1 MSQPDVLFEA
11 RGLSK
16 TFNARRE
23 QNGGA
28 GAVASAV
35 RAVSDLDLTIH
46 RGEILGLVG
55 ESGCGKSTT
64 GMLLTLLERPDAGTL
79 HFEGQDSSD
88 LSGSRL
94 QAFRRRVQIVFQD
107 PYESLDPRFTV
118 ESTLTEPLIVH
129 GIGRSSSE
137 RRSKVRETLE
147 RVELRPAEAFLQRYP
162 RDLSG
167 GQRQRIAIARAIILN
182 PDFLVADEP
191 VSMLD
196 VSVRAGVLNLM
207 KRLKDELRM
216 TYLFITHDLA
226 VARYMSDR
234 IAVMYLGKIV
244 EMGRADTILGSPQH
258 PYTQLLLQS
267 VPEPDPDVKPAA
279 VFDEYAVPDATDVP
293 AGCPFHP
300 RCPFAMEACTRH
312 EPALLPTGNGHD
324 VSCFLYHE
332 PSTGRLLDANERPQR
347 AVGARAS

>member
-1 MSQPDVLFEA
+1 MQHPEVLVEV
-11 RGLSK
+11 RGLSR
-16 TFNARRE
+16 TFDARRVSAS
-23 QNGGA
+23 QAGGND
-28 GAVASAV
+28 SPFV
-35 RAVSDLDLTIH
+35 RAVSALDLTIY

-64 GMLLTLLERPDAGTL
+64 GMLLTLLERPDAGTVSFQGQEVNHL
-79 HFEGQDSSD
+79 HG
-88 LSGSRL
+88 RPL

-118 ESTLTEPLIVH
+118 EETLAEPLVVH
-129 GIGRSSSE
+129 QIGRSPSE
-137 RRSKVRETLE
+137 RRGMVRDTLE
-147 RVELRPAEAFLQRYP
+147 RVELRPADAFLRRYP

-167 GQRQRIAIARAIILN
+167 GQRQRVAIARAIILN

-207 KRLKDELRM
+207 KRLREELRM

-244 EMGRADTILGSPQH
+244 ELGRTDAVLGTPQH

-267 VPEPDPDVKPAA
+267 VPEPDPDIKHTHALA
-279 VFDEYAVPDATDVP
+279 EDAIPDATEVP
-293 AGCPFHP
+293 EGCSFHP
-300 RCPFAMEACTRH
+300 RCSFAMEVCRRR
-312 EPALLPTGNGHD
+312 EPTLLPNGD
-324 VSCFLYHE
+324 GRAVSCFLYH
-332 PSTGRLLDANERPQR
+332 DAPD
-347 AVGARAS
+347 